1 MARFS
6 IAALGFAS
14 LWFVV
19 AFGAQAAG
27 SALLNGDDN
36 VLVLECGRRLPV
48 TAPAPAT
55 PLVPVEVLLVI
66 DDEWQA
72 HFGSDAEREARLVAT
87 RAASHYR
94 NLGIHVL
101 PTRVVTWES
110 PDSAA
115 TLPELLDHADAAELL
130 EGEDVVLVF
139 TAQHVDGSED
149 GDASVGG
156 RSAIVQ
162 HHIGH
167 GSQDEFVLA
176 HEIGHVFG
184 AHHGCDIS
192 GIAGLMADRGIEQPV
207 RLCPCTRRAIET
219 NVERFHDT

>member
-6 IAALGFAS
+6 IAALGFSA
-14 LWFVV
+14 LWLAV
-19 AFGAQAAG
+19 ALGAQAAAPTLMK
-27 SALLNGDDN
+27 SDDN
-36 VLVLECGRRLPV
+36 VLALECGRRVPV
-48 TAPAPAT
+48 TAPAPVT
-55 PLVPVEVLLVI
+55 PLVPVEVVLVI

-110 PDSAA
+110 PDSAV
-115 TLPELLDHADAAELL
+115 TLPELLDYADAADLL
-130 EGEDVVLVF
+130 QGEDVALVF
-139 TAQHVDGSED
+139 TAQHVDGTED
-149 GDASVGG
+149 GDATVGG
-156 RSAIVQ
+156 QSAIVR
-162 HHIGH
+162 HHAGH

-184 AHHGCDIS
+184 AHHGCDVS
-192 GIAGLMADRGIEQPV
+192 GLAGLMADRGIEQPV

>member
-1 MARFS
+1 VARFS
-6 IAALGFAS
+6 IAALGFAA
-14 LWFVV
+14 LWLAV
-19 AFGAQAAG
+19 ALGAQAAA
-27 SALLNGDDN
+27 STLLDGDDS
-36 VLVLECGRRLPV
+36 VLALECGRRLPV

-66 DDEWQA
+66 DDEWLA

-87 RAASHYR
+87 RAAGHYR

-115 TLPELLDHADAAELL
+115 TLSELLDHADAADLL
-130 EGEDVVLVF
+130 EGEDVALIF
-139 TAQHVDGSED
+139 TAQHDDSRED

-156 RSAIVQ
+156 QSAIVR
-162 HHIGH
+162 HHTDH
-167 GSQDEFVLA
+167 GARDEFVLA

-184 AHHGCDIS
+184 AHHGCDVP
-192 GIAGLMADRGIEQPV
+192 GLAGLMADRGIEQPV
-207 RLCPCTRRAIET
+207 RLCPCTRRAIEN

>member
-1 MARFS
+1 VARFS
-6 IAALGFAS
+6 IAALGFAA
-14 LWFVV
+14 LWLVV

-36 VLVLECGRRLPV
+36 VLALECGRRLPV

-66 DDEWQA
+66 DDEWQE

-115 TLPELLDHADAAELL
+115 TLTELLDRADAADLL
-130 EGEDVVLVF
+130 DGEDVALIF

-156 RSAIVQ
+156 QFAIVR
-162 HHIGH
+162 HHTDH
-167 GSQDEFVLA
+167 GARDEFVLA

-184 AHHGCDIS
+184 AHHGCDVS
-192 GIAGLMADRGIEQPV
+192 GLAGLMADRGIEQPA
-207 RLCPCTRRAIET
+207 RLCPCTRRAIEN
-219 NVERFHDT
+219 NVARFHDT